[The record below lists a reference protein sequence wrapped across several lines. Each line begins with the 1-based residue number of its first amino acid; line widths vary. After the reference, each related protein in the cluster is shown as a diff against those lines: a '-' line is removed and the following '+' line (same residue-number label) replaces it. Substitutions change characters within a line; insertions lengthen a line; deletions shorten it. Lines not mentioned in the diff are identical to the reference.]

1 MLSATFWHHNRF
13 QLPKLERERIKCRLV
28 LSECSDRSQVGAE
41 PVCWAAPW
49 GRWGR
54 PSAYGHER
62 VVVKG
67 WIRSRHNWARWYCW
81 RAFEVR
87 RLLVA
92 DNQGWW
98 WHWASACPLWALC
111 LLLMPWPHSTQLE
124 QCLRHSRL
132 RCCLQ
137 LLCASWGVRSLRV
150 SRFWGLSIPR
160 LFQRRDFCG
169 SSAVQRWGDWFGHSV
184 TFPG

>member
-1 MLSATFWHHNRF
+1 MLGSQPGGRGAGVLGCSVGTLGTSLSLW
-13 QLPKLERERIKCRLV
+13 PWVCR
-28 LSECSDRSQVGAE
+28 
-41 PVCWAAPW
+41 
-49 GRWGR
+49 
-54 PSAYGHER
+54 
-62 VVVKG
+62 VKG
-67 WIRSRHNWARWYCW
+67 WIRSQHDWAWWYCW

-92 DNQGWW
+92 DNQGWC

-160 LFQRRDFCG
+160 LFQLRDFCG
-169 SSAVQRWGDWFGHSV
+169 SSVVQRWGDWFGHSV